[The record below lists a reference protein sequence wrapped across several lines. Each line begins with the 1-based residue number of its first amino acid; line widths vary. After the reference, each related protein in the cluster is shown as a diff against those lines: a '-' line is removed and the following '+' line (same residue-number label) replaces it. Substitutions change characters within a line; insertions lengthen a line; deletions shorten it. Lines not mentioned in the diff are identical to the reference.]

1 MNQASMNPAMRIK
14 PWYREPWPWIVM
26 SGPAVVVVASIVS
39 AYLAVHG
46 ADPVVDENYYQ
57 HGLQINA
64 ELARNQRA
72 QALQIDTD
80 LHIAG
85 VRRGDEVQVV
95 VRAADGHP
103 LTDTALRLR
112 LVRDGNPASERSA
125 VIGRV
130 PAGGGPAR
138 FYGQWLQAPDDG
150 ARLADG
156 TWRVIIEAMDWRLEG
171 PATAQA
177 HLAAR
182 QAGLS
187 S

>member
-1 MNQASMNPAMRIK
+1 
-14 PWYREPWPWIVM
+14 VM
-26 SGPAVVVVASIVS
+26 SGPAVAVVASFVS

-64 ELARNQRA
+64 ELAQDQRA
-72 QALQIDTD
+72 QGLQIDTD
-80 LHIAG
+80 LRIAG
-85 VRRGDEVQVV
+85 VRRGDELQVV
-95 VRAADGHP
+95 VRAAGDRR

-130 PAGGGPAR
+130 PADGGPAR
-138 FYGQWLQAPDDG
+138 FVGQWLQAPDDG
-150 ARLADG
+150 ASLPDG
-156 TWRVIIEAMDWRLEG
+156 NWRVIIEGLDWRLEG
-171 PATAQA
+171 PAAAQA

-182 QAGLS
+182 
-187 S
+187 